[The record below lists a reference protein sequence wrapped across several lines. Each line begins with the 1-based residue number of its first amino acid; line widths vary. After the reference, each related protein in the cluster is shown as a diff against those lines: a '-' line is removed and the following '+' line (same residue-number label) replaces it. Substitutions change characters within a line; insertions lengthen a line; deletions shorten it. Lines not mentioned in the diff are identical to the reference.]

1 MHIRAPVRNDQ
12 EGNGSGLLSTQ
23 EHEESKW
30 GEKQHRG
37 SVFYSVFG
45 VRDFFVEKRIVPGTL
60 CAKNESGNETRG
72 IVFGR
77 SGGAGAEPPQNL
89 STAAAVVQTEVGK
102 DMKCGLLSAGTLVS
116 NLIDKFKLIY

>member
-37 SVFYSVFG
+37 SVFYSVFE
-45 VRDFFVEKRIVPGTL
+45 VREFFCREK
-60 CAKNESGNETRG
+60 
-72 IVFGR
+72 GR
-77 SGGAGAEPPQNL
+77 SWHFSAKMKAETKP
-89 STAAAVVQTEVGK
+89 
-102 DMKCGLLSAGTLVS
+102 
-116 NLIDKFKLIY
+116 